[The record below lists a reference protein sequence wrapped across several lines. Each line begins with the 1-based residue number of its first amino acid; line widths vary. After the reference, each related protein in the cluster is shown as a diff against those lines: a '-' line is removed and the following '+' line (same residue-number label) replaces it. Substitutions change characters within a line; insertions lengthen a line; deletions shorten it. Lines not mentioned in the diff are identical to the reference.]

1 MIMIE
6 MQDANDFVTS
16 FVLNEQTYKLHFGW
30 NDAAGQWS
38 VDIRTTG
45 NVDIGRG
52 IAIVPNFPL
61 LSQGR
66 RTGLPGFEV
75 MAIVVNTENADN
87 QSIGREDF
95 INGKFAFVIVPEA
108 EINAIKNAKIVE

>member
-6 MQDANDFVTS
+6 MKDANDFVTS

-30 NDAAGQWS
+30 NSAAGQWS
-38 VDIRTTG
+38 VDVRTTS

-52 IAIVPNFPL
+52 IAVVPNFPL
-61 LSQGR
+61 LNQGKR
-66 RTGLPGFEV
+66 SGLPNFEL
-75 MAIVVNTENADN
+75 MAIVVNTGSAEN
-87 QSIGREDF
+87 QTIGRNDF

-108 EINAIKNAKIVE
+108 EINAIKNATVE